1 MDEKNI
7 YKNLHEELNKR
18 FGTVLPWEDNNIL
31 TLEAFQ
37 TCFDIYDTKESFEEN
52 TEMTF
57 EELLGDTSTLI
68 DGHYIFFNDCN
79 YDWSK
84 GMITG
89 DFITIEEQQELR
101 NLQIKQGLLS
111 DKEIAESQETYEI

>member
-1 MDEKNI
+1 MDEENI

-68 DGHYIFFNDCN
+68 DGHYVFFNDCN
-79 YDWSK
+79 YDWNK
-84 GMITG
+84 GKTRLLLHTPFRRERLCG
-89 DFITIEEQQELR
+89 
-101 NLQIKQGLLS
+101 IKSLP
-111 DKEIAESQETYEI
+111 